1 MECIVD
7 NQDLV
12 LEYHPGQGAWTY
24 RIVIP
29 NSRDIPGTWKHIKV
43 SGTIDGYEI
52 TQRNLAPRRNQDK
65 MLSINADI
73 RQHTGKQPGQ
83 TLRVTLYLHPGNLLR
98 TEAALL
104 SCLDEVGVLPQFW
117 GLASDKQQDWLRTI
131 LALQDEQRQ
140 EKKLLVLLDALA
152 T

>member
-7 NQDLV
+7 DQDLV

-29 NSRDIPGTWKHIKV
+29 HSRDIPGTWKHIKV
-43 SGTIDGYEI
+43 SGTIDGYAI
-52 TQRNLAPRRNQDK
+52 TKRNLSPRRNLDK

-73 RQHTGKQPGQ
+73 RQHTGKLPGQ
-83 TLRVTLYLHPGNLLR
+83 TLRVTLYLHPSNLLR
-98 TEAALL
+98 TETELL
-104 SCLDEVGVLPQFW
+104 SCLDEVGVLAQFRN
-117 GLASDKQQDWLRTI
+117 LAPEKQRDLLHRI
-131 LALQDEQRQ
+131 LALQDKQRQ
-140 EKKLLVLLDALA
+140 EKKLLALIDSLA